1 MVVSSLRFLVRL
13 VGLLVSAVVALA
25 LVGVILF
32 FVVPRVLQWDVQVVM
47 SGSMEPAL
55 PVGSVVLVRPV
66 DPEAVAVGD
75 IITFRRQG
83 SPDFVTHRVVEV
95 VNEESLSFRTRG
107 DAIEEPDT
115 SLIPADALRGRVWVT
130 IPYLGYVAQ
139 HARQPWGFLLLVGL
153 PGGLIIAGELFRI
166 FTTLQRGRQG
176 KHRPQ
181 QARQNPRSPRRL
193 IAWLA
198 LGGIAALAVSPALL
212 RTRAAEHRRQE
223 RGGTRARRQPRLWRP
238 LSLVFLTLGLVGSGA
253 GFWASGSYALFSDS
267 ETCSANIQAA
277 ASFAIPASVDID
289 PDTLN
294 PESQG
299 KFVTAYIELPQE
311 YDVNGIDVS
320 TVGLCLGHVAACPED
335 ASVEAKEHPTAV
347 GDEDGDGIPDRMVKF
362 SREAVVALLD
372 GRTGDITFRVKGEVS
387 GSPFEGTDT
396 RRVLDSQGG
405 AEDAE
410 PALPEEGSGEAA
422 APPEPLPI
430 TPLMPTMEYEVKPG
444 DTLWDIGRRFGTT
457 VEALI
462 RLNGLQ
468 DANLILY
475 GSTLNVPDVGAYAG
489 DASAGVSP
497 W

>member
-107 DAIEEPDT
+107 DANEEPDT
-115 SLIPADALRGRVWVT
+115 SSVPADALRGRVWVT

-166 FTTLQRGRQG
+166 FTTLRRGRQG

-181 QARQNPRSPRRL
+181 QVNQRSHRPRGL
-193 IAWLA
+193 AAWLA

-347 GDEDGDGIPDRMVKF
+347 GDEDGDTVPDLMVKF
-362 SREAVVALLD
+362 DRQDLIELLD
-372 GRTGDITFRVKGEVS
+372 GETGDVTMTVAGMVSPPGRSFAGSDTVRVIAS
-387 GSPFEGTDT
+387 Q
-396 RRVLDSQGG
+396 SQG
-405 AEDAE
+405 DV
-410 PALPEEGSGEAA
+410 PSGEEEDIPLPPPAPSPTPL
-422 APPEPLPI
+422 APPGG
-430 TPLMPTMEYEVKPG
+430 TTDYEVQPG
-444 DTLWDIGRRFGTT
+444 DTLWDIATRFGTT